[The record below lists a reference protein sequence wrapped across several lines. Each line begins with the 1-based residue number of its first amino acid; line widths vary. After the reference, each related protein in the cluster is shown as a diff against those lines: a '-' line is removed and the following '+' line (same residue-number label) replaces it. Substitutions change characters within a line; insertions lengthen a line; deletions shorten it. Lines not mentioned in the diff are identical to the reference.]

1 MKNVVL
7 IGMMGCGKSSVGRVL
22 AQRLGMGFAD
32 TDQCIEAALGRSI
45 PEIFATEGEA
55 FFRDWELG
63 VAEELARKENLV
75 IACGGGLPTR
85 PDAIASLKYSGT
97 GIFLDRDGEDI
108 YDHVSMDHRPL
119 GQAGREAFLERCRQR
134 EPVYRQW
141 AEHIIPSRA
150 TAQETAQAVLEAL
163 QL

>member
-97 GIFLDRDGEDI
+97 VIFLDRDGEDI
-108 YDHVSMDHRPL
+108 YDHVSMDHRPR

>member
-1 MKNVVL
+1 M
-7 IGMMGCGKSSVGRVL
+7 
-22 AQRLGMGFAD
+22 
-32 TDQCIEAALGRSI
+32 
-45 PEIFATEGEA
+45 
-55 FFRDWELG
+55 
-63 VAEELARKENLV
+63 
-75 IACGGGLPTR
+75 
-85 PDAIASLKYSGT
+85 
-97 GIFLDRDGEDI
+97 IFLDRDGEDI

>member
-1 MKNVVL
+1 MKNIVL
-7 IGMMGCGKSSVGRVL
+7 IGMMGCGKSTVGRL
-22 AQRLGMGFAD
+22 AAEKLGMAFVD
-32 TDQCIEAALGRSI
+32 TDERIEGDTGRAI
-45 PEIFATEGEA
+45 PEIFAQEGEDG
-55 FFRDWELG
+55 FREH
-63 VAEELARKENLV
+63 ELAVSRALAREQGLV

-97 GIFLDRDGEDI
+97 VIFLDRDGEDI

>member
-1 MKNVVL
+1 M
-7 IGMMGCGKSSVGRVL
+7 
-22 AQRLGMGFAD
+22 
-32 TDQCIEAALGRSI
+32 
-45 PEIFATEGEA
+45 
-55 FFRDWELG
+55 
-63 VAEELARKENLV
+63 

-97 GIFLDRDGEDI
+97 VIFLDRDGEDI

>member
-85 PDAIASLKYSGT
+85 PDAIASLKY
-97 GIFLDRDGEDI
+97 I

>member
-97 GIFLDRDGEDI
+97 VIFLDRDGEDI

-134 EPVYRQW
+134 EPVYRRW
-141 AEHIIPSRA
+141 AHHIITDPVSPEAGLNAILEVLRA
-150 TAQETAQAVLEAL
+150 
-163 QL
+163 

>member
-85 PDAIASLKYSGT
+85 P
-97 GIFLDRDGEDI
+97 
-108 YDHVSMDHRPL
+108 
-119 GQAGREAFLERCRQR
+119 R

>member
-55 FFRDWELG
+55 FSGIGSWGWPRSWPG
-63 VAEELARKENLV
+63 RK
-75 IACGGGLPTR
+75 I
-85 PDAIASLKYSGT
+85 
-97 GIFLDRDGEDI
+97 
-108 YDHVSMDHRPL
+108 
-119 GQAGREAFLERCRQR
+119 
-134 EPVYRQW
+134 W
-141 AEHIIPSRA
+141 
-150 TAQETAQAVLEAL
+150 
-163 QL
+163 